1 MTAAELV
8 TSLDQDAACQTV
20 AAVAQLAAASGGHVG
35 LLARHLE
42 SGEELAWQPGETFGT
57 ASTVKVAIYAE
68 VMRQRR
74 LGRIDLDAAVVTRE
88 ADLAGGSG
96 VLSVMRPG
104 MRCTVAD
111 LCTLMIVVSDNT
123 ATNMLIDMLGGA
135 GAVNDGLDELGYHDI
150 RLNHKIGYAPPPLV
164 VAGSP
169 PSQASSE
176 PLGYATPA
184 EFCRLLA
191 DLHAGAVVD
200 PGASAEMIT
209 TLRHQQSQ
217 SLVPRTYLDVADPP
231 DEPGPD
237 GPAVASKTGSVG
249 GCRAETGLLYLPGD
263 GGTVAYC
270 AAADRLADRTMTALA
285 EGNEILG
292 RLGAVIL
299 ARWWPGPGPVPVRPG
314 WLTVPGHVTAACG
327 SNEGSG

>member
-8 TSLDQDAACQTV
+8 TSLDHDAASLAV
-20 AAVAQLAAASGGHVG
+20 AAVADLAAASGGHLG
-35 LLARHLE
+35 LLARHLD
-42 SGEELAWQPGETFGT
+42 SGEQLAWNPDETIGT
-57 ASTVKVAIYAE
+57 ASTVKVALYAE

-88 ADLAGGSG
+88 ADLVGGSG
-96 VLSVMRPG
+96 VLSVLRPG
-104 MRCTVAD
+104 LRCTVAD

-123 ATNMLIDMLGGA
+123 ATNMLIDLLGGVA
-135 GAVNDGLDELGYHDI
+135 AVNEGLDTLGYSGI

-164 VAGSP
+164 VASP
-169 PSQASSE
+169 RESVLSGE
-176 PLGYATPA
+176 PLGTATPA
-184 EFCRLLA
+184 ELCRLLA

-200 PGASAEMIT
+200 AAASAEMIS

-217 SLVPRTYLDVADPP
+217 SLVPRSYLDVAEPADL
-231 DEPGPD
+231 PGPD

-249 GCRAETGLLYLPGD
+249 GCRVETGLLYLPGN

-270 AAADRLADRTMTALA
+270 AAVDRHADRSMTALA
-285 EGNEILG
+285 EGNEIVG
-292 RLGAVIL
+292 RLGAIIL

-314 WLTVPGHVTAACG
+314 WLAIP
-327 SNEGSG
+327 S

>member
-1 MTAAELV
+1 MTSAELV
-8 TSLDQDAACQTV
+8 TSIDHDAASRAV
-20 AAVAQLAAASGGHVG
+20 AAVAELAAASGGHVG

-42 SGEELAWQPGETFGT
+42 SGQQLAWNPDDVIGT
-57 ASTVKVAIYAE
+57 ASAVKVPIYAE

-88 ADLAGGSG
+88 SDLAGGSG
-96 VLSVMRPG
+96 VLSILRPG
-104 MRCTVAD
+104 VRCTVAD

-123 ATNMLIDMLGGA
+123 ATNILIDMLGGPE
-135 GAVNDGLDELGYHDI
+135 AVNEGLDALGYQGI

-164 VAGSP
+164 VAGP
-169 PSQASSE
+169 RQSQLSSE
-176 PLGYATPA
+176 PLGTATPA
-184 EFCRLLA
+184 ELCRLLA

-200 PGASAEMIT
+200 PAASAEMIS

-217 SLVPRTYLDVADPP
+217 SLVPRSYLDVAEPGDL
-231 DEPGPD
+231 PGPD

-249 GCRAETGLLYLPGD
+249 GCRVDTGLLYLPGD

-270 AAADRLADRTMTALA
+270 AAADRLADRTMTALS

-292 RLGAVIL
+292 RLGAIIL

-314 WLTVPGHVTAACG
+314 WL
-327 SNEGSG
+327 SQ

>member
-1 MTAAELV
+1 VTAAELA
-8 TSLDQDAACQTV
+8 TGLDPDAASQAV
-20 AAVAQLAAASGGHVG
+20 AAIAGLAATSGGHVG

-42 SGEELAWQPGETFGT
+42 SGEQLAWQPDDVIGT
-57 ASTVKVAIYAE
+57 ASAVKVAIYAE

-74 LGRIDLDAAVVTRE
+74 LGRINLDAAVVTEE

-96 VLSVMRPG
+96 VLSVLRPG
-104 MRCTVAD
+104 LRCTVAD

-135 GAVNDGLDELGYHDI
+135 DAVNEGLDALGYHRI

-164 VAGSP
+164 VASP
-169 PSQASSE
+169 RPSQPSSA
-176 PLGYATPA
+176 PLGTATPA
-184 EFCRLLA
+184 EFCRLLE
-191 DLHAGAVVD
+191 DLHAGKVVD
-200 PGASAEMIT
+200 AAASAEMIS

-217 SLVPRTYLDVADPP
+217 SLVPRSYLDVADPA
-231 DEPGPD
+231 DLPGPD

-249 GCRAETGLLYLPGD
+249 GCRVETGLLYLPGD

-270 AAADRLADRTMTALA
+270 AAADHLADRSMTVLS

-292 RLGAVIL
+292 RLGAIIL
-299 ARWWPGPGPVPVRPG
+299 ARWWPGPGPVPVRRG
-314 WLTVPGHVTAACG
+314 WLPASA
-327 SNEGSG
+327 

>member
-8 TSLDQDAACQTV
+8 TSLDHHTASRAV
-20 AAVAQLAAASGGHVG
+20 AAIAEQVAASGGHVG
-35 LLARHLE
+35 LLARHLD
-42 SGEELAWQPGETFGT
+42 SGEQLAWNPDEVIGT

-74 LGRIDLDAAVVTRE
+74 LGQIDLGAAVVTRE

-96 VLSVMRPG
+96 VLSILRPG
-104 MRCTVAD
+104 LRCTVAD
-111 LCTLMIVVSDNT
+111 LCTLMIVISDNT

-135 GAVNDGLDELGYHDI
+135 SAVNEGLDALGYHGI

-164 VAGSP
+164 VANPRQSV
-169 PSQASSE
+169 PSKE
-176 PLGYATPA
+176 PLGTATPA
-184 EFCRLLA
+184 ELCRLLA
-191 DLHAGAVVD
+191 DLHAGTVVD
-200 PGASAEMIT
+200 AAASAEMIS

-217 SLVPRTYLDVADPP
+217 SLVPRSYLDVADPP
-231 DEPGPD
+231 DLPGPD

-249 GCRAETGLLYLPGD
+249 GCRVETGLLYLPGD

-270 AAADRLADRTMTALA
+270 AAADRLADRSMTALA

-292 RLGAVIL
+292 RLGAIIL

-314 WLTVPGHVTAACG
+314 WLTVP
-327 SNEGSG
+327 S

>member
-8 TSLDQDAACQTV
+8 TGLDHDGASQAV
-20 AAVAQLAAASGGHVG
+20 AAVAGLAAVSGGHVG

-42 SGEELAWQPGETFGT
+42 SGEQLAWKPDDVIGT
-57 ASTVKVAIYAE
+57 ASAVKVAIYAE

-74 LGRIDLDAAVVTRE
+74 LGRIDLDAAVVTAE

-96 VLSVMRPG
+96 VLSILRPG
-104 MRCTVAD
+104 LRCTVAD

-135 GAVNDGLDELGYHDI
+135 AAVNEGLDALGYHGI

-164 VAGSP
+164 VANP
-169 PSQASSE
+169 RPSVTSAD
-176 PLGYATPA
+176 PLGTATPA
-184 EFCRLLA
+184 ELCRLLA
-191 DLHAGAVVD
+191 DLHAGKVVD
-200 PGASAEMIT
+200 AAASAEMVR

-217 SLVPRTYLDVADPP
+217 SLVPRSYLDVADPADP
-231 DEPGPD
+231 PVPN

-249 GCRAETGLLYLPGD
+249 GCRVETGLLYLPGD

-270 AAADRLADRTMTALA
+270 AAADHLADRSMTALSEA
-285 EGNEILG
+285 NEILG
-292 RLGAVIL
+292 RLGAIIL
-299 ARWWPGPGPVPVRPG
+299 ARWWPGPGPVPVRRG
-314 WLTVPGHVTAACG
+314 WLALRRLVAGQGPA
-327 SNEGSG
+327 

>member
-8 TSLDQDAACQTV
+8 TSLDQDVASQTV
-20 AAVAQLAAASGGHVG
+20 AAVARLAAASGGHVG

-42 SGEELAWQPGETFGT
+42 SGEQVACNPDEPIGT
-57 ASTVKVAIYAE
+57 ASAVKVAIYAE
-68 VMRQRR
+68 IMRQRR
-74 LGRIDLDAAVVTRE
+74 LGRIDLDAAVVTRQ

-96 VLSVMRPG
+96 VLSILRPG
-104 MRCTVAD
+104 LRCTVAD

-123 ATNMLIDMLGGA
+123 ATNMLIDMLGGP
-135 GAVNDGLDELGYHDI
+135 GAVNEGLDALGYHRI

-164 VAGSP
+164 VASP
-169 PSQASSE
+169 QPSVLSSE
-176 PLGYATPA
+176 PLGTATPA
-184 EFCRLLA
+184 ELCRLLA
-191 DLHAGAVVD
+191 DLHAGTVVD
-200 PGASAEMIT
+200 PEASAEMIS

-217 SLVPRTYLDVADPP
+217 SLVPRAYLDVADPP

-249 GCRAETGLLYLPGD
+249 GCRVETGLLYLPGD

-314 WLTVPGHVTAACG
+314 WLTAPGA
-327 SNEGSG
+327 S